1 MNATPSSTVP
11 EFKLGDTER
20 KELLERFLRYAR
32 INTRSSETSETFP
45 SSTCQFDLLRLLE
58 KELKEIGLQ
67 DVGLDEYGYLFATL
81 PSNLPEGITAPVVGY
96 LSHVDTYCG
105 TNSDNVKP
113 QVIEDYRGGDIA
125 LPGNA
130 DLKIAEADNPLLG
143 KCHGHTLIT
152 ADGTTLLGADDKAGV
167 AEIVTMMDWLVR
179 HPEVPHGTVRVG
191 FTPDEETGNGTR
203 FFNVERF
210 DAMAA
215 YTFDGSELG
224 EIEDETFCGDSAT
237 VTITGLDIHPG
248 KAKDRMINA
257 LRVGAY
263 LIDRLPGDYLPETT
277 EKRQSYV
284 HPYVIGGEVGKVE
297 IKFIV
302 RGFTVE
308 DLRARENDLLAVAR
322 DAESAFPGAKVEV
335 LIQESYRNMK
345 VILDKYPQV
354 LKLAE
359 EAIRRAGADPI
370 RSYIRGGTDGS
381 ALCFKGLPTPNI
393 FAGGANFHGLKEWA
407 SLDWMLKAV
416 ETGLHLTYLWGCEK
430 QAP

>member
-1 MNATPSSTVP
+1 MNGTPSRDVP
-11 EFKLGDTER
+11 EFKLGEAER
-20 KELLERFLRYAR
+20 HELLERFIRYAR
-32 INTRSSETSETFP
+32 IHTRSSETSETFP
-45 SSTCQFDLLRLLE
+45 STTCQFDLLRLLE
-58 KELKEIGLQ
+58 KELKDIGLQ
-67 DVGLDEYGYLFATL
+67 DVGLDEKGYLFATL
-81 PSNLPEGITAPVVGY
+81 PSNLPEGVKAPVVGY

-105 TNSDNVKP
+105 TNGENVKP
-113 QVIEDYRGGDIA
+113 QVIENYRGGDID
-125 LPGNA
+125 LPGNPA
-130 DLKIAEADNPLLG
+130 LRIEASENPLLA
-143 KCHGHTLIT
+143 KCVGHTLIT

-179 HPEVPHGTVRVG
+179 HPEVPHGDVRVG

-210 DAMAA
+210 SAKAA

-237 VTITGLDIHPG
+237 VTITGLDVHPG
-248 KAKDRMINA
+248 QAKNRMINA
-257 LRVGAY
+257 LRVASF
-263 LIDRLPGDYLPETT
+263 IVERLPSDHLPETT
-277 EKRQSYV
+277 EQRQSYL
-284 HPYVIGGEVGKVE
+284 HPYVFGGEVGEAE

-308 DLRARENDLLAVAR
+308 DLQTRENDLLAVAKE
-322 DAESAFPGAKVEV
+322 AETAFPGAKVEV

-345 VILDKYPQV
+345 VVLDEYPEI

-359 EAIRRAGADPI
+359 EAIRRTGAEPI

-393 FAGGANFHGLKEWA
+393 FAGGANFHGPKEWA
-407 SLDWMLKAV
+407 SLDWMVKAV
-416 ETGLHLTYLWGCEK
+416 ETGLHLAYLWGCERES
-430 QAP
+430 A